1 MKANNIKAL
10 DYQHQGNTLV
20 LTFAET
26 SMEEIVGMDTALL
39 TVKTDEGDMVEA
51 FVGFRLV
58 RVTYEVTEETFT
70 AVMEQGADETTVKA
84 LAAVTE
90 ELKRLDTAQQVIG
103 GPMVAAVCAFAE
115 ISTEIPDNTALKMV
129 SLFPTWDDVLLAGV
143 KLPKGRIIAQDG
155 HLYRVEQEVTPQ
167 DHQPPNS
174 EGMLAVYRPIDQT
187 HAGTL
192 EDPIPWVNGMDCR
205 AGQFFSYNG
214 AIFRVED
221 GGDMIPCTWPPDTDG
236 MWQWVK
242 IKEV

>member
-1 MKANNIKAL
+1 MKVNNIKAL
-10 DYQHQGNTLV
+10 DYRHQGNTLV
-20 LTFAET
+20 LAFAET
-26 SMEEIVGMDTALL
+26 SMEEITGMDTALL

-51 FVGFRLV
+51 FAGFRLV
-58 RVTYEVTEETFT
+58 RVTYEATDGTFT
-70 AVMEQGADETTVKA
+70 AVLEQGADPTLFGLEGVCA
-84 LAAVTE
+84 E

-167 DHQPPNS
+167 DHQPPDG
-174 EGMLAVYRPIDQT
+174 EGMLAIYRPIDQT

-192 EDPIPWVNGMDCR
+192 EDPIPWVYGMDCP
-205 AGQFFSYNG
+205 AGSYFSYQG
-214 AIFRVED
+214 HIYRVAE
-221 GGDMIPCTWPPDTDG
+221 GGTMAPCTFPPDTTD
-236 MWQWVK
+236 MWQWEK
-242 IKEV
+242 ITNQ